1 MLPVSLARPTV
12 LLGDF
17 VNRVPCSLHDL
28 LRWRHRE
35 YFVGTTFSEGER
47 PRVASCT
54 SSDALVPSSDAL
66 ASACVWFWGCAWVPS
81 PKTWPALTPWIGTVC
96 GNVWICVAASLHFCR
111 LCAAVVCAGPASA
124 LVQVHILQPVK
135 ASGGDNKSQS
145 VVSTKDFQLFS
156 PV

>member
-1 MLPVSLARPTV
+1 MPYSFLATSSDTLVPSSNARVHFVHLCPTV

-28 LRWRHRE
+28 LRWRHHE

-96 GNVWICVAASLHFCR
+96 GNVWICVAASLYIF
-111 LCAAVVCAGPASA
+111 AGFVRRWCVLAP
-124 LVQVHILQPVK
+124 LQL
-135 ASGGDNKSQS
+135 SSRCTSFNR
-145 VVSTKDFQLFS
+145 
-156 PV
+156 